1 MKKILL
7 LSAILLLSTSYKV
20 QETSQTSENVVVGN
34 SKPKLVIGIIVDQMR
49 YDYLTRFYNKYSDG
63 GFKRLMIDGYN
74 LKNTHLN
81 YSSTKTAVGHT
92 SIYTGTTP
100 NNHGVIANDWYDKKS
115 KKWINC
121 VGDDSYTS
129 IGSAS
134 KKGEKSP
141 HRNQVSTIGDQLHLS
156 QNMNGKVIG
165 ISIKD
170 RGAILPAGHSANAA
184 YWYDGDDIGNWISSS
199 YYMNELPKWVCS
211 FNKAKKVDEYLSK
224 TWNTYYDI
232 STYTE
237 STSDDTNYEQK
248 FKGKA
253 KTTFP
258 YDLPKLRVENGNY
271 SLIRETPFGN
281 SLTLDFAIEAIK
293 NENLGKSEFTDLL
306 AVSFSS
312 TDYIGHGFG
321 VSSKEIEDAY
331 IRLDKDLE
339 RFLLFLDS
347 EVGEKNYTLFLTAD
361 HGATEVP
368 RYLKDQSIPARY
380 IDKKKLRKH
389 IKQIAK
395 ELFGTE
401 NLIEH
406 TSNNTVYLNKK
417 EIKRLKLNLTDV
429 QQIIADELI
438 NYKGIYKTITART
451 LQTTNFSEGFLSLVQ
466 NSYNQKISGD
476 IVFMYKPSS
485 ITDYYKNRGGTTH
498 GTGYNYN
505 THVPLLF
512 YGNGIKKGESSAYHP
527 IIDIVPTL
535 STILNIEFTN
545 GNTGKVIEEVL
556 E

>member
-7 LSAILLLSTSYKV
+7 LSAILLLSTSCKA
-20 QETSQTSENVVVGN
+20 QETTQISENKVIEN
-34 SKPKLVIGIIVDQMR
+34 SKPKLVIGIVVDQMR

-63 GFKRLMIDGYN
+63 GFKRLMNNGYN
-74 LKNTHLN
+74 LKNIHLN

-100 NNHGVIANDWYDKKS
+100 DNHGVIANDWYDKNS
-115 KKWINC
+115 KKMINC
-121 VGDDSYTS
+121 VGDDRYTS
-129 IGSAS
+129 IGSPS

-184 YWYDGDDIGNWISSS
+184 YWYDGNDIGSFISSS
-199 YYMNELPKWVCS
+199 YYMSELPKWVRD
-211 FNKAKKVDEYLSK
+211 FNKTKKVDEYLSK

-237 STSDDTNYEQK
+237 STSDDNNYEQK
-248 FKGKA
+248 FTGKPTA
-253 KTTFP
+253 TFP
-258 YDLPKLRVENGNY
+258 YELPKLRAENGNY
-271 SLIRETPFGN
+271 SLISETPFGN

-293 NENLGKSEFTDLL
+293 EENLGKSQFTDLL

-339 RFLLFLDS
+339 RFLLFLDTQ
-347 EVGEKNYTLFLTAD
+347 VGKNNYTLFLTAD

-368 RYLKDQSIPARY
+368 NYLKDQSIPARY

-389 IKQIAK
+389 IKNIAT
-395 ELFGTE
+395 ELYGTE
-401 NLIEH
+401 KLIEH
-406 TSNNTVYLNKK
+406 ISNNTIYLNKK
-417 EIKRLKLNLTDV
+417 EIKKLKLNLAEV
-429 QQIIADELI
+429 QQSIADDLI
-438 NYKGIYKTITART
+438 DYKDIYRTITAKT
-451 LQTTNFSEGFLSLVQ
+451 LQTTDFTEGFMSLVQ

-476 IVFMYKPSS
+476 IVFVYTPSS
-485 ITDYYKNRGGTTH
+485 ITDYYKNKGGTTH

-512 YGNGIKKGESSAYHP
+512 YGNGIKKGESSIYHP
-527 IIDIVPTL
+527 ITDIAPTI
-535 STILNIEFTN
+535 STILNIEFTS
-545 GNTGKVIEEVL
+545 GNTGNVIEDVL
-556 E
+556 K

>member
-1 MKKILL
+1 MRKFLFLL
-7 LSAILLLSTSYKV
+7 AILSLSTGCKA
-20 QETSQTSENVVVGN
+20 QEITKISENKVFEN
-34 SKPKLVIGIIVDQMR
+34 PKPKLVIGIVVDQMR
-49 YDYLTRFYNKYSDG
+49 YDYLTRFYNKYGDG
-63 GFKRLMIDGYN
+63 GFKRLMNDGYN

-100 NNHGVIANDWYDKKS
+100 ENHGVLANDWYDKAS

-121 VGDDSYTS
+121 VGDERQTTV
-129 IGSAS
+129 GSSS
-134 KKGEKSP
+134 KNGKKSP
-141 HRNQVSTIGDQLHLS
+141 HRNQVSTIGDQLHLAQS
-156 QNMNGKVIG
+156 MNGKVIG

-170 RGAILPAGHSANAA
+170 RGSILPAGHSANAA
-184 YWYDGDDIGNWISSS
+184 YWYDGNDIGNWISSS
-199 YYMNELPKWVCS
+199 YYMKELPKWAKE

-237 STSDDTNYEQK
+237 SAPDLNSYEQK
-248 FKGKA
+248 PKGK
-253 KTTFP
+253 KTATFP
-258 YDLPKLRVENGNY
+258 YDLPKLRTLNENYN
-271 SLIRETPFGN
+271 LIRNTPFGN

-293 NENLGKSEFTDLL
+293 GENLGKSKFTDLL

-339 RFLLFLDS
+339 RFLLFLDAQ
-347 EVGEKNYTLFLTAD
+347 VGKTNYTLFLTAD

-368 RYLKDQSIPARY
+368 RYLNDQSIPARY

-406 TSNNTVYLNKK
+406 ISNNTVYLNKG
-417 EIKRLKLNLTDV
+417 EIKKLKLNLTNV
-429 QQIIADELI
+429 QQSIADELI
-438 NYKGIYKTITART
+438 NYKDIYKTVTAKT
-451 LQTTNFSEGFLSLVQ
+451 LQTTNFTEGFMRLVQ
-466 NSYNQKISGD
+466 NSYNQKLSGD
-476 IVFMYKPSS
+476 VVFVYNPSS
-485 ITDYYKNRGGTTH
+485 ITDYYKNKGGTTH

-512 YGNGIKKGESSAYHP
+512 YGNGIKKGETSSYHP
-527 IIDIVPTL
+527 ITDIVPTL
-535 STILNIEFTN
+535 STLLEIEFTN
-545 GNTGKVIEEVL
+545 GNTGNVIEGVL
-556 E
+556 K